1 MGANKYGYS
10 GKQPTMGG
18 GFGGNSMQSLM
29 KQAQEMQAKMQKAQE
44 ELEQTQVEGSVA
56 GGLVTVVCNGK
67 KEILSVSIKPEA
79 QDPDDVEMLEDL
91 VMAAINDAYSKAT
104 KVEET
109 LKAPFSALK
118 GMM

>member
-1 MGANKYGYS
+1 MAYHGGF
-10 GKQPTMGG
+10 GG
-18 GFGGNSMQSLM
+18 GFGGGMNMNALMQ
-29 KQAQEMQAKMQKAQE
+29 QAKKMQEQMQKAQE

-109 LKAPFSALK
+109 LMAPFSALK

>member
-10 GKQPTMGG
+10 GKQPVSG

-29 KQAQEMQAKMQKAQE
+29 KQAQQMQAKMQEAQQQLE
-44 ELEQTQVEGSVA
+44 ETTVEGTVA

-91 VMAAINDAYSKAT
+91 VMAAINDAYSKAS
-104 KVEET
+104 KVEEQ
-109 LKAPFSALK
+109 LMAPFAALK